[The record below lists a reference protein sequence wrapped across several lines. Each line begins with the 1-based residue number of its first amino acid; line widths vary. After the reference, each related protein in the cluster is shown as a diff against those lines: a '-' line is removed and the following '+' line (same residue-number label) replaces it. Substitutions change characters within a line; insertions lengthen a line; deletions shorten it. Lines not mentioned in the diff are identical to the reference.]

1 MTKQCKLLRDYRTTQ
16 SRLNEEELRIYLKEH
31 NYKMKETYGKHYTNL
46 DEMKK
51 HFNNWSN
58 VKERITLDGLVYA
71 LCNIAIDDKA
81 IILRRKKK
89 TINGKPATIL
99 TNVYK

>member
-1 MTKQCKLLRDYRTTQ
+1 MTKQCKLLRDYGTTQ

-51 HFNNWSN
+51 HFNNCSN
-58 VKERITLDGLVYA
+58 VKERMNIIDKMERMEAQRYKLRDKINKLSEAKKA
-71 LCNIAIDDKA
+71 LE
-81 IILRRKKK
+81 ILKEFE
-89 TINGKPATIL
+89 
-99 TNVYK
+99 